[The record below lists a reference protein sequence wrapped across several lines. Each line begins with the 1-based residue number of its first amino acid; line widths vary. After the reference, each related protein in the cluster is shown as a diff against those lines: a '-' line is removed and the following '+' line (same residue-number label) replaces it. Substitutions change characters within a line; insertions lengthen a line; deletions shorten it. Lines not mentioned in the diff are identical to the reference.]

1 MFNKKPF
8 PNILNLF
15 GDFILLEID
24 TQGRIIYTR
33 YNNTEYKTKG
43 ITNIKEMFSK
53 AENKQIS
60 RNIKHQ
66 TYISNI
72 LKTNKDFGNMIVEIK
87 LSRCIKE
94 RRYILINFSKTVTN
108 SEHEDNE
115 YIKTLIQESELDHMT
130 QTLNRKGGWRKI
142 EEMLLDKE
150 IEFLGII
157 FVDIDGL
164 KKINDEKGHMY
175 GDKAI
180 IQISELLKKTIRQSD
195 LVMRFGGDEF
205 VIVVSEKSTS
215 RSASRGIAT
224 RILKEIKNG
233 EYITTVSIGIHVVES
248 KKLANKIAEPIQ
260 LKEKWTEE
268 LQKADEAVYESKQNG
283 RCTYSTTST
292 FKKYFKNNS

>member
-1 MFNKKPF
+1 MFKTNTLH
-8 PNILNLF
+8 NIFNLF
-15 GDFILLEID
+15 GDFILLEIN
-24 TQGRIIYTR
+24 TQGKILSTR
-33 YNNTEYKTKG
+33 YNNTEYQTKG
-43 ITNIKEMFSK
+43 IANVKDIFLKSEH
-53 AENKQIS
+53 KQIS
-60 RNIKHQ
+60 QNISYK

-72 LKTNKDFGNMIVEIK
+72 LKTNKNFGNMIVEIK
-87 LSRCIKE
+87 LSRCINEK
-94 RRYILINFSKTVTN
+94 RYILINFSKTITN
-108 SEHEDNE
+108 CEHEDKQ
-115 YIKTLIQESELDHMT
+115 YIQTLIQESELDHMT
-130 QTLNRKGGWRKI
+130 QTLNRRGGWRKI

-150 IEFLGII
+150 TEFIGII

-205 VIVVSEKSTS
+205 IIVVSEKSTS

-248 KKLANKIAEPIQ
+248 KKLANKITQPIQ

-268 LQKADEAVYESKQNG
+268 LQKADEAVYASKQNG
-283 RCTYSTTST
+283 RCTYSTSST
-292 FKKYFKNNS
+292 FNKYFKNNS